1 MGLSNYLPSSR
12 IAQPGVCTSTTRPAS
27 PFEGQVIYETDTDMV
42 AVYNGSAWRYI
53 AATTPTNG
61 AVLQTVYGDTSTQT
75 TNNTSTL
82 ADTNLTATITP
93 KSSSSKI
100 LVTVNHNCCQK
111 SSANAENRGTIHL
124 LRNGTDIKNLSGNL
138 FLYTGGAVRLTGC
151 FSTTYLDSP
160 ASTSALTYKTQ
171 FANPNN
177 TAEFVVQY
185 DSSISTIILQEI
197 AA

>member
-1 MGLSNYLPSSR
+1 MAISNLTTGLR
-12 IAQPGVCTSTTRPAS
+12 PGVCTSLSRPTA
-27 PFEGQVIYETDTDMV
+27 PYEGQVIYETDTDLLQIW
-42 AVYNGSAWRYI
+42 NGSAWRII
-53 AATTPTNG
+53 AESTPTNG
-61 AVLQTVYGDTSTQT
+61 TVLQTVYGETTTQT

-82 ADTNLTATITP
+82 ADTTLTATITP
-93 KSSSSKI
+93 KSTTSKI
-100 LVTVNHNCCQK
+100 LVTINHNCCQK
-111 SSANAENRGTIHL
+111 SNANSENRGTIHL

-138 FLYTGGAVRLTGC
+138 FLYQGSAVRLTGC
-151 FSTTYLDSP
+151 FSTTYLDNP

-185 DSSISTIILQEI
+185 DSSHSTIVLQEI